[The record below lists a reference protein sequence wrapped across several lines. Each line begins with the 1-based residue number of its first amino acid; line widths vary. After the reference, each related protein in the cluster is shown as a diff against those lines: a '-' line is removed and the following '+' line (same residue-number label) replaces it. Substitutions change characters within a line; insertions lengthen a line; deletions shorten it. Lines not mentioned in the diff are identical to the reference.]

1 MTVTKELIRALN
13 AAAQADFDGAKALL
27 DLVNKACGTKYGW
40 LAKRVVF
47 FDYPDDTGA
56 KKYAYVHDLEVNL

>member
-13 AAAQADFDGAKALL
+13 AVAQVDFDGAKTLL
-27 DLVNKACGTKYGW
+27 DLVNEVCNTKYGW

-47 FDYPDDTGA
+47 FDDPDASTA
-56 KKYAYVHDLEVNL
+56 KKYAHVHDLEIYL

>member
-13 AAAQADFDGAKALL
+13 AAAQVDFDGAKTLL
-27 DLVNKACGTKYGW
+27 DLVNEVCGTKYGW

-47 FDYPDDTGA
+47 FDNPDADTA
-56 KKYAYVHDLEVNL
+56 TKYAHVHDLYVNL

>member
-1 MTVTKELIRALN
+1 M
-13 AAAQADFDGAKALL
+13 LL

-47 FDYPDDTGA
+47 FDDPDADTA
-56 KKYAYVHDLEVNL
+56 KKYAHAHDLWVNL